1 VKGETMNE
9 GIEILFEKSIVLK
22 TSDDELIF
30 EIEVNDTHIGISIL
44 TLDEVDYEDDGV
56 RHYDSLFEEYIN
68 KENGERE

>member
-1 VKGETMNE
+1 MNE

-30 EIEVNDTHIGISIL
+30 EIEVNNTHIGISIL

>member
-1 VKGETMNE
+1 MNE

>member
-1 VKGETMNE
+1 MNE
-9 GIEILFEKSIVLK
+9 GIEILFEKYIVLK

-68 KENGERE
+68 KENGEREWVN

>member
-68 KENGERE
+68 KENGERG

>member
-1 VKGETMNE
+1 MNE

-68 KENGERE
+68 KENGERGWKNLK

>member
-1 VKGETMNE
+1 MNE

-56 RHYDSLFEEYIN
+56 RHYDSLFEETI
-68 KENGERE
+68 KKMEK

>member
-1 VKGETMNE
+1 MNE
-9 GIEILFEKSIVLK
+9 GIEILFEKYIVLK

>member
-1 VKGETMNE
+1 MNE
-9 GIEILFEKSIVLK
+9 GIEILFEKYIVLK

-56 RHYDSLFEEYIN
+56 RHYDSLFEETI
-68 KENGERE
+68 KKMEK

>member
-1 VKGETMNE
+1 MNE

-68 KENGERE
+68 KENGERG

>member
-1 VKGETMNE
+1 MNE

-68 KENGERE
+68 KENGEREWVN

>member
-1 VKGETMNE
+1 MNE
-9 GIEILFEKSIVLK
+9 GIEILFEKYIVLK

-56 RHYDSLFEEYIN
+56 RHYDSLFEECIN
-68 KENGERE
+68 KEKEKGNE